1 MSTSITYKKLM
12 QVLDSTIAIEDYMNA
27 ENRATL
33 EEKEYGT
40 LGDLRM
46 IRDNV
51 KRYMEYVADE
61 IDRLKREVD
70 HINSK
75 DAKIAAL
82 LDGRGP
88 SDDTEIQLFDHAQ
101 VHLYARKT
109 VKPERFPVDD
119 EHNAAA

>member
-12 QVLDSTIAIEDYMNA
+12 QVLDSAIAIEDYMNA

-75 DAKIAAL
+75 DAKIAELMDSAHSSL
-82 LDGRGP
+82 ITMR
-88 SDDTEIQLFDHAQ
+88 
-101 VHLYARKT
+101 R
-109 VKPERFPVDD
+109 ERFPVDD

>member
-1 MSTSITYKKLM
+1 MSKSATYLQLM
-12 QVLDSTIAIEDYMNA
+12 QVLDNTVSVEDYMNA

-82 LDGRGP
+82 LDSAHSSLFTMMGMPDVKMPSVRPDRFP
-88 SDDTEIQLFDHAQ
+88 SDDEQA
-101 VHLYARKT
+101 
-109 VKPERFPVDD
+109 
-119 EHNAAA
+119 N